1 MEEPKK
7 FAEKIREAL
16 INNIKR
22 DTLSMFLYCKYGIG
36 GTIQDEEDKAKYKE
50 IYGKEF

>member
-1 MEEPKK
+1 MNEPREFAKKIGEAFEETMKQD
-7 FAEKIREAL
+7 AL
-16 INNIKR
+16 G
-22 DTLSMFLYCKYGIG
+22 MFLFCKYGIG

>member
-7 FAEKIREAL
+7 FAEKIGKAL
-16 INNIKR
+16 TEVTKR
-22 DTLSMFLYCKYGIG
+22 DALGMFLFCKYGID
-36 GTIQDEEDKAKYKE
+36 GTIQDKEDKAKYKE